1 MSAIRSWS
9 SAASIGLCL
18 LTLSEARAGP
28 PFRTDDPEP
37 VDTGHF
43 EFYTFSEG
51 LRSRDHTSATLPGA
65 ELNYGLIPNGQLT
78 IGGEAATS
86 AARDAS
92 NHYGVG
98 DTNLSFKY
106 RFINETPLS
115 PQVSIYPEIDFPTGS
130 RPRNLGAGHVRVFF
144 PVWLQKSFG
153 NWTTYGGGGYAVYEN
168 AHLGDKNNWFFGWLL
183 ERKITDS
190 LTLGGEIFDQTAD
203 NVDVKNETG
212 FNVGG
217 TYDLDAHDHLNV
229 SLGRDIQT
237 AQYNWYFGWEF
248 TY

>member
-1 MSAIRSWS
+1 MLADVRRSQ
-9 SAASIGLCL
+9 LH
-18 LTLSEARAGP
+18 P

-37 VDTGHF
+37 VATGHF
-43 EFYTFSEG
+43 EFYTFSQG
-51 LRSRDHTSATLPGA
+51 LYRDHTSAASPGD

-86 AARDAS
+86 DAKDAVD
-92 NHYGVG
+92 HYGLG
-98 DTNLSFKY
+98 DTGLSFKY
-106 RFINETPLS
+106 RFIDETPLTPLS
-115 PQVSIYPEIDFPTGS
+115 PQVSIYPEIDFPLEAAHEISAQAMSASSRQFGCRKVLATG
-130 RPRNLGAGHVRVFF
+130 PRMAAEGMR
-144 PVWLQKSFG
+144 SIR
-153 NWTTYGGGGYAVYEN
+153 N
-168 AHLGDKNNWFFGWLL
+168 ANLGDKNNWFFGWLL
-183 ERKITDS
+183 ERKITEN
-190 LTLGGEIFDQTAD
+190 LILGGEIFDQREH

-237 AQYNWYFGWEF
+237 AQYNWYFGWEI